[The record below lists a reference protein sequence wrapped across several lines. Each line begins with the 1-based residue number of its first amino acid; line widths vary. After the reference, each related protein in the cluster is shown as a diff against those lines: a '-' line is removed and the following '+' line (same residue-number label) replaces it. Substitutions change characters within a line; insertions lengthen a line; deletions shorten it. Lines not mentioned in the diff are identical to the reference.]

1 MTELRRVLKL
11 RTVVS
16 TSTGMAI
23 ATSCYL
29 AGLQIAAVLVG
40 ELAWISVLVAGFF
53 CFLSAMC
60 FSELTSLYPSAAG
73 IKLFIQNAF
82 NEKAAIIIGMFY
94 VVLGISMV
102 GAESYLLSSVLTST
116 IRLVSPSVDRYFWMF
131 FFLFFV
137 AYINYRGVVITGIAQ
152 DIMTYV
158 MIAFLIGVSVY
169 SISTHGV
176 DVATAVHSA
185 KFTLGNVIQAAGVG
199 VFLFV
204 GYEWVAPLAE
214 ETMDYKLIGK
224 GMLWAIGLLTV
235 TYALFVVGMYV
246 GLTAEQLKEQLSTD
260 TPIPHILFGRNL
272 FGRVGA
278 LFFVLMSV
286 LASVTSFNS
295 GLLNTSRFSYAMAR
309 DNVLP
314 RVFSNLHPAHA
325 SPWVSILFLA
335 LLAAAISLLTL
346 LTGQYFFLIV
356 MAAALECFIYV
367 VAAVCVIRLRR
378 KFPAKERSFKVPLG
392 DTIPVVTIAVFTSL
406 MIGMFSNATRDY
418 EGRVLFQNY
427 WVAIVMAGF
436 FLFTTAYTL
445 TIVPIFKKKAEERA
459 KARVKRRPGRG

>member
-1 MTELRRVLKL
+1 
-11 RTVVS
+11 
-16 TSTGMAI
+16 
-23 ATSCYL
+23 
-29 AGLQIAAVLVG
+29 
-40 ELAWISVLVAGFF
+40 
-53 CFLSAMC
+53 
-60 FSELTSLYPSAAG
+60 
-73 IKLFIQNAF
+73 
-82 NEKAAIIIGMFY
+82 
-94 VVLGISMV
+94 
-102 GAESYLLSSVLTST
+102 
-116 IRLVSPSVDRYFWMF
+116 
-131 FFLFFV
+131 
-137 AYINYRGVVITGIAQ
+137 
-152 DIMTYV
+152 
-158 MIAFLIGVSVY
+158 
-169 SISTHGV
+169 V
-176 DVATAVHSA
+176 DVASAVHST

-224 GMLWAIGLLTV
+224 GMLWAISLLTV

-246 GLTAEQLKEQLSTD
+246 GLTTEQLKEQLSTD

-272 FGRVGA
+272 FGPVGA

-314 RVFSNLHPAHA
+314 RVFSNLHPQHA

-335 LLAAAISLLTL
+335 LFASAISLLTL
-346 LTGQYFFLIV
+346 LSGQYFFLIV

-392 DTIPVVTIAVFTSL
+392 DTIPVVTILVFTGL
-406 MIGMFSNATRDY
+406 MIGMFSSATRDY

-427 WVAIVMAGF
+427 WVAVVMAGF
-436 FLFTTAYTL
+436 FLFTTAYTF
-445 TIVPIFKKKAEERA
+445 TVVPVFKKKAEERA
-459 KARVKRRPGRG
+459 KTRVKRRPGRG